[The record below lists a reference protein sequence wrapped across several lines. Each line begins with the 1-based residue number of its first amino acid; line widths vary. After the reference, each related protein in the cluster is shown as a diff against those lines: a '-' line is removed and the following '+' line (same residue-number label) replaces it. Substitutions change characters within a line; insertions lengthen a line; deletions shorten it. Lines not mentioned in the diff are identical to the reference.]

1 MEFSKMQTLRL
12 MLDEEKKNLDSLLAN
27 KNQQSPEIARAQ
39 TTIRTLQEQLNQVCG
54 EVRILK
60 ISFLHHLSH
69 TLTFKTS
76 LHLLTLFLKK
86 STSYLIIIYINNI

>member
-12 MLDEEKKNLDSLLAN
+12 MLDEEKKNLDSLLAH

-60 ISFLHHLSH
+60 R
-69 TLTFKTS
+69 
-76 LHLLTLFLKK
+76 LFL
-86 STSYLIIIYINNI
+86 SFTPYPHTINSLFL